1 MFSVS
6 PVVCIFLD
14 DIVAAE
20 HDIVEAD
27 SAQKF
32 LLGVLETVVKKFFF
46 LEMHI
51 LDSFGPMLRLA
62 SLARE
67 LSLTEKVAWLFNKMP
82 WNCIVYV
89 LEDQISRYLILLA
102 PQDFA
107 LKLDL
112 EDERPKIHDIIWS
125 TDILEEILLYMISP
139 DLVEYLVQTS
149 FLQLFEIL
157 HYIEA

>member
-1 MFSVS
+1 MQ
-6 PVVCIFLD
+6 L
-14 DIVAAE
+14 
-20 HDIVEAD
+20 
-27 SAQKF
+27 
-32 LLGVLETVVKKFFF
+32 
-46 LEMHI
+46 
-51 LDSFGPMLRLA
+51 LDSFSPMLRLA

-67 LSLTEKVAWLFNKMP
+67 LSLTTKFVWLFNKMP

-102 PQDFA
+102 PQDFT

-112 EDERPKIHDIIWS
+112 EDERPKIHDILVCA
-125 TDILEEILLYMISP
+125 DILEEILLYMISP

-157 HYIEA
+157 EYIETCKYPLLDDQMALL